1 MEEEGNTSS
10 NERKQNKKKRARG
23 ESTVPLEELATALV
37 QELAASTSYS
47 PA

>member
-10 NERKQNKKKRARG
+10 NERKQNKKRARG